1 MGPCLPGIKTPV
13 LQPVS
18 SQMTD
23 YYYYYYYFQV
33 SLYFVRTL
41 PIFCCLKWAYTN
53 MKIKMQRLN
62 VIRFVAFR
70 RLVLFWFSSQ
80 MVLLTEGREHSYLK
94 TGTRKIAKTS
104 RSAVYNLYCFQIL
117 NRCSLRLCN
126 WSSG

>member
-1 MGPCLPGIKTPV
+1 MGPRLPGIKTPV

-18 SQMTD
+18 SQMAD
-23 YYYYYYYFQV
+23 HYYYYYYFQV
-33 SLYFVRTL
+33 SYFVRTL

-62 VIRFVAFR
+62 VRFVAFR

-80 MVLLTEGREHSYLK
+80 KVLLTEGREHSYLK
-94 TGTRKIAKTS
+94 TGTRKIAKT
-104 RSAVYNLYCFQIL
+104 RSTVYNLYCFQIL

-126 WSSG
+126 WYSG